1 MGPMERPSHRPRQAL
16 TTVLLALGVAVA
28 GMGLLAVAPPAGSL
42 DDVFVVLTEARRSL
56 GDVDEGAWTPVPVDS
71 CTSPADVL
79 LKMALLVVAGGQD
92 PLRSAGWLA
101 LVEVLLFVVVS
112 VRWLSATVENARLWV
127 VCAFGLMGTPGLLES
142 AAYRLEGP
150 VFALVWLLTVAAA
163 MERAPRRAI
172 VWGAAL
178 AWIRPEGMLLG
189 LGASWLAL
197 GPPRQRGLRG
207 HAVAAALMVLP
218 VTAYRWLR
226 FGDWLPNTYRAKR
239 SDDLLQEWMDGSAY
253 VMDLLLSPG
262 GLALAL
268 LAVIVGRGA
277 GAERAAGGAE
287 GSAPCRTAVGLA
299 GLAVAV
305 LVASGGDSYA
315 GARLALPV
323 GIPLW
328 LGLSSFKG
336 ALGQAVGLGWVAVLL
351 QVVALVGPGQGG
363 PPAIERLEG
372 ALGGPAGLEVF
383 QPEQRALEAAAEALG
398 GEVLA
403 HRHLQRVRW
412 FRPEVRVLDLT
423 GLTDAEVAATPARG
437 QVKFGRDAVGL
448 AVERRVGAM
457 HLDPVGV
464 RPAALATVP
473 LIPAL
478 SDPRIAD
485 QFAGAPFLSR
495 ELAEALDRA
504 YLGASY
510 PVLGGHVNLLVRRDL
525 AGRFEAAGFSV
536 ASPEAGPR

>member
-1 MGPMERPSHRPRQAL
+1 MERASHRPGRVL
-16 TTVLLALGVAVA
+16 TSVALALGVAVA
-28 GMGLLAVAPPAGSL
+28 AMGLLAVAPPAGSL

-56 GDVDEGAWTPVPVDS
+56 GDVDQGAWSPAPVDS

-79 LKMALLVVAGGQD
+79 LKMALLVAAGGQD
-92 PLRSAGWLA
+92 PLRWAGWLS
-101 LVEVLLFVVVS
+101 LVEVLIFVVVS
-112 VRWLSATVENARLWV
+112 VRWLSSSVEDGRLRV
-127 VCAFGLMGTPGLLES
+127 VCAFGLIGTPGLLES
-142 AAYRLEGP
+142 ATYRLEGP
-150 VFALVWLLTVAAA
+150 VFALLWLLTVAAT

-172 VWGAAL
+172 AWGAAL
-178 AWIRPEGMLLG
+178 AWIRPEGVLLG

-197 GPPRQRGLRG
+197 GSPRQRGLRG
-207 HAVAAALMVLP
+207 HAVAAALILLP

-253 VMDLLLSPG
+253 VLDLLLSPG
-262 GLALAL
+262 GLALAI
-268 LAVIVGRGA
+268 LAVIVGRQG
-277 GAERAAGGAE
+277 GAERADGGAR
-287 GSAPCRTAVGLA
+287 GLAPCWTAVGLA

-305 LVASGGDSYA
+305 LVGSGGDSYA

-328 LGLSSFKG
+328 LGLSSLKRASG
-336 ALGQAVGLGWVAVLL
+336 QGVALGWLAALLQIVAVAGVG
-351 QVVALVGPGQGG
+351 QVG
-363 PPAIERLEG
+363 PPAMERLEG
-372 ALGGPAGLEVF
+372 ARGGPAGLEVF
-383 QPEQRALEAAAEALG
+383 QSEQRALEAAAEALG
-398 GEVLA
+398 QEFLA

-412 FRPEVRVLDLT
+412 FRPEVRVMDLT
-423 GLTDAEVAATPARG
+423 GLTDAEVAATPAPG

-448 AVERRVGAM
+448 ALERRVGAM

-464 RPAALATVP
+464 RPAAIATVP

-485 QFAGAPFLSR
+485 QFAGAPFLPR
-495 ELAEALDRA
+495 GLAEALDAA

-510 PVLGGHVNLLVRRDL
+510 PVPGGHVNLLVRRDL
-525 AGRFEAAGFSV
+525 AARFEAAGFSV
-536 ASPEAGPR
+536 ASPAPGRR